1 MILAASSY
9 PLLSVVWTMFVFF
22 GWILWFWLLIMVYTD
37 MFRRRDIGGG
47 AKTLWVIFTLLV
59 PFIGVLTYLIT
70 QGRSMGERRE
80 QEVQRQRSAMDEYVR
95 SVAATSTNGSGSGSN
110 GADQIVKAKSLLDSG
125 AITADEYDAM
135 KRKVLA

>member
-1 MILAASSY
+1 
-9 PLLSVVWTMFVFF
+9 
-22 GWILWFWLLIMVYTD
+22 MVYTD
-37 MFRRRDIGGG
+37 MFRRKDIGGG

-80 QEVQRQRSAMDEYVR
+80 QEAERQRSAMDEYVR
-95 SVAATSTNGSGSGSN
+95 SVAATSTNGSGSN

>member
-1 MILAASSY
+1 MILAASSSSY
-9 PLLSVVWTMFVFF
+9 PLLNLVWTMFVFF
-22 GWILWFWLLIMVYTD
+22 SWILWFWLLIMVYTD
-37 MFRRRDIGGG
+37 MFRRKDIGGG

-80 QEVQRQRSAMDEYVR
+80 QEAQQQRSAMDEYVR
-95 SVAATSTNGSGSGSN
+95 SVAATSTNGSGSN

>member
-80 QEVQRQRSAMDEYVR
+80 QEAQRQRSAMDEYVR
-95 SVAATSTNGSGSGSN
+95 SVAATSTNGSGSN
-110 GADQIVKAKSLLDSG
+110 GADEIVKAKSLLDSG

>member
-1 MILAASSY
+1 MILAASSSSY
-9 PLLSVVWTMFVFF
+9 PFLSLVWTMFVFF

-80 QEVQRQRSAMDEYVR
+80 QEAQRQRSAMDEYVR
-95 SVAATSTNGSGSGSN
+95 SVAATSTNGSGSN
-110 GADQIVKAKSLLDSG
+110 GADEIVKAKSLLDSG

>member
-9 PLLSVVWTMFVFF
+9 PLLSLVWTMFVFF
-22 GWILWFWLLIMVYTD
+22 SWILWFWLLIMVYTD
-37 MFRRRDIGGG
+37 MFRRKDIGGG

-80 QEVQRQRSAMDEYVR
+80 QEAERQRSAMDEYVR
-95 SVAATSTNGSGSGSN
+95 SVAATSTNGSGSN

>member
-80 QEVQRQRSAMDEYVR
+80 QEAQRQRSAMDEYVR
-95 SVAATSTNGSGSGSN
+95 SVAATSTNGSGSN

>member
-1 MILAASSY
+1 
-9 PLLSVVWTMFVFF
+9 VWTMFVFF

-80 QEVQRQRSAMDEYVR
+80 QEAQRQRSAMDEYVR
-95 SVAATSTNGSGSGSN
+95 SVAATSTNGSGSN
-110 GADQIVKAKSLLDSG
+110 GADEIVKAKSLLDSG